1 MSVIHPNS
9 ENKDSGQI
17 AANGLICERGGRVL
31 FENLEFSIKSGEAM
45 IIQGSNGAGKTSLLR
60 IITGLS
66 QPVEGTVLWNQQNIE
81 NIAEEFQ
88 KQLLYIGHL
97 AAVKTE
103 LTVREN
109 LRLLQRFWP
118 SDAHGS
124 ITDLAE
130 NVGLRQRLSVPCS
143 RLSAGQ
149 LRRVSLAR
157 LFISTQKLW
166 ILDEPLTA
174 LDVDFI
180 SVVEQCLQKHL
191 SSGGMAILTTH
202 RGIDLADQASFVL
215 DL

>member
-1 MSVIHPNS
+1 MAANQAA
-9 ENKDSGQI
+9 DQI
-17 AANGLICERGGRVL
+17 AGNWLSCERGGRLL
-31 FENLEFSIKSGEAM
+31 FENLNFSVKAGQAM

-60 IITGLS
+60 IISGLS
-66 QPVEGTVLWNQQNIE
+66 QPADGEVLWNNSNINSICQTYQQ
-81 NIAEEFQ
+81 A
-88 KQLLYIGHL
+88 LLYIGHL
-97 AAVKTE
+97 AAVKEE

-109 LRLLQRFWP
+109 LQLLKRFWP
-118 SDAHGS
+118 DQAGGS
-124 ITDLAE
+124 IAELADR
-130 NVGLRQRLSVPCS
+130 VGLRKKLSVSCA

-180 SVVEQCLQKHL
+180 GRIEACLQNHL
-191 SSGGMAILTTH
+191 HNGGLAILTTH
-202 RGIDLADQASFVL
+202 RGIDLGDPHAFTL

>member
-1 MSVIHPNS
+1 MSVIQASN
-9 ENKDSGQI
+9 QLV
-17 AANGLICERGGRVL
+17 ARALTCERGSRVL
-31 FENLEFSIKSGEAM
+31 FENLDFSLHSGQAM

-66 QPVEGTVLWNQQNIE
+66 QPVEGSVSWNNNDIQSV
-81 NIAEEFQ
+81 AEEFQ
-88 KQLLYIGHL
+88 SQLLYIGHL
-97 AAVKTE
+97 AAVKRE

-109 LRLLQRFWP
+109 LQLLKRFWP
-118 SDAHGS
+118 SDVKGS
-124 ITDLAE
+124 IVELAE
-130 NVGLRQRLSVPCS
+130 SVGLRQRLSVTCS

-166 ILDEPLTA
+166 VLDEPLTA

-180 SVVEQCLQKHL
+180 DVVEQCLQNHL
-191 SSGGMAILTTH
+191 QSGGMAILTTH
-202 RGIDLADQASFVL
+202 RGIDLGKQASFIL

>member
-1 MSVIHPNS
+1 MSVTQKSHQLVAKS
-9 ENKDSGQI
+9 
-17 AANGLICERGGRVL
+17 LTCERGSRLL
-31 FENLEFSIKSGEAM
+31 FENLEFSVHSGQGM

-66 QPVEGTVLWNQQNIE
+66 QPVEGTVSWNDHNID

-88 KQLLYIGHL
+88 QQLLYIGHL

-109 LRLLQRFWP
+109 LQLLKRFWP
-118 SDAHGS
+118 SDAESS
-124 ITDLAE
+124 IADLAE
-130 NVGLRQRLSVPCS
+130 NVGLRQRLSVSCS

-180 SVVEQCLQKHL
+180 EVVENCLQNHL
-191 SSGGMAILTTH
+191 KEGGIAILTTH
-202 RGIDLADQASFVL
+202 RGINLGEQDTLVL

>member
-1 MSVIHPNS
+1 MSEIHQKPVIQDNS
-9 ENKDSGQI
+9 QLVAK
-17 AANGLICERGGRVL
+17 ALTCERGSRVL
-31 FENLEFSIKSGEAM
+31 FENLEFSISSGQAM

-60 IITGLS
+60 IMTGLS
-66 QPVEGTVLWNQQNIE
+66 QPAEGTVSWNQQNIE
-81 NIAEEFQ
+81 KVAEEFQ
-88 KQLLYIGHL
+88 KELLYIGHL

-109 LRLLQRFWP
+109 LQLLKRFWP
-118 SDAHGS
+118 SDAEGS
-124 ITDLAE
+124 IADLAE
-130 NVGLRQRLSVPCS
+130 NVGLRQRLSVSCS

-157 LFISTQKLW
+157 LFISTQKIW

-180 SVVEQCLQKHL
+180 SVVEQCLQNHL
-191 SSGGMAILTTH
+191 KAGGIAILTTH
-202 RGIDLADQASFVL
+202 RGINLGEQASFLL

>member
-1 MSVIHPNS
+1 MSVIQESNQLVA
-9 ENKDSGQI
+9 K
-17 AANGLICERGGRVL
+17 GLTCERGSRIL
-31 FENLEFSIKSGEAM
+31 FENLEFSINAGQAM

-60 IITGLS
+60 IITGLA
-66 QPVEGTVLWNQQNIE
+66 PPAEGAVSWNQRNIE
-81 NIAEEFQ
+81 SVTEEFQ

-109 LRLLQRFWP
+109 LQLLKRFWP
-118 SDAHGS
+118 SDAEGS
-124 ITDLAE
+124 IADLAE
-130 NVGLRQRLSVPCS
+130 NVGLRQRLSVSCS

-166 ILDEPLTA
+166 VLDEPLTA

-180 SVVEQCLQKHL
+180 TVIEQCLQSHL
-191 SSGGMAILTTH
+191 KAGGMAILTTH
-202 RGIDLADQASFVL
+202 RGIDLGEQASFTL

>member
-1 MSVIHPNS
+1 MSAIHQQSVIQDNCQLVA
-9 ENKDSGQI
+9 KT
-17 AANGLICERGGRVL
+17 LTCERGSRIL
-31 FENLEFSIKSGEAM
+31 FENLEFSLSSGQAM

-66 QPVEGTVLWNQQNIE
+66 QPVGGIISWNQQNIE
-81 NIAEEFQ
+81 KIAEEFQ

-109 LRLLQRFWP
+109 LQLLKRFWP
-118 SDAHGS
+118 SDTEGS
-124 ITDLAE
+124 IADLADSI
-130 NVGLRQRLSVPCS
+130 GLHQRLSVSCS

-166 ILDEPLTA
+166 ILDEPLMA

-180 SVVEQCLQKHL
+180 GVVEKCLQNHL
-191 SSGGMAILTTH
+191 KSRGMAILTTH
-202 RGIDLADQASFVL
+202 RGIDLGEQASFIF

>member
-1 MSVIHPNS
+1 MPVNNNNYQLAGS
-9 ENKDSGQI
+9 
-17 AANGLICERGGRVL
+17 ALRCERGGRLL
-31 FENLEFSIKSGEAM
+31 FDNLNFTLQHGQAM

-66 QPVEGTVLWNQQNIE
+66 QPAEGTVLWNGSNID

-88 KQLLYIGHL
+88 EQLLYIGHL
-97 AAVKTE
+97 AAVKRE

-109 LRLLQRFWP
+109 LSLLKRFWP
-118 SDAHGS
+118 ADGS
-124 ITDLAE
+124 MSVPELAE
-130 NVGLRQRLSVPCS
+130 QVGLRKRLSVHCS

-149 LRRVSLAR
+149 QRRVSLAR

-166 ILDEPLTA
+166 VLDEPLTA

-180 SVVEQCLQKHL
+180 SVVENCLQQHL
-191 SSGGMAILTTH
+191 ISGGMAILTTH
-202 RGIDLADQASFVL
+202 RGIELGDQHSFAL

>member
-1 MSVIHPNS
+1 MPVNNDNH
-9 ENKDSGQI
+9 QI
-17 AANGLICERGGRVL
+17 AGKALRCERGGRLL
-31 FENLEFSIKSGEAM
+31 FENLDFTVNSGQAM

-66 QPVEGTVLWNQQNIE
+66 QPAEGEVLWNSTNIE
-81 NIAEEFQ
+81 NFAEEYQ
-88 KQLLYIGHL
+88 EQLLYIGHL
-97 AAVKTE
+97 AAVKRE

-109 LRLLQRFWP
+109 LSLLKRFWP
-118 SDAHGS
+118 AEGTMSVPE
-124 ITDLAE
+124 LAE
-130 NVGLRQRLSVPCS
+130 QVGLRKRLSVHCS

-149 LRRVSLAR
+149 QRRVSLAR

-180 SVVEQCLQKHL
+180 EVIEKCLQQHL
-191 SSGGMAILTTH
+191 KNGGLAILTTH
-202 RGIDLADQASFVL
+202 RGIELGDQHSFAL

>member
-1 MSVIHPNS
+1 MSS
-9 ENKDSGQI
+9 QMSLSQENYQLVADS
-17 AANGLICERGGRVL
+17 LTCERGGRIL
-31 FENLEFSIKSGEAM
+31 FENLEFTVQSGQAM

-66 QPVEGTVLWNQQNIE
+66 QPAEGIVSWDGHNI
-81 NIAEEFQ
+81 NNVAEEFQ
-88 KQLLYIGHL
+88 QQLLYIGHL

-109 LRLLQRFWP
+109 LQLLKRFWP
-118 SDAHGS
+118 SDAVGS
-124 ITDLAE
+124 IADLAE
-130 NVGLRQRLSVPCS
+130 NVGLRQRLSVSCS

-174 LDVDFI
+174 LDVSFI
-180 SVVEQCLQKHL
+180 QIVERCLQNHL
-191 SSGGMAILTTH
+191 NSGGMAILTTH
-202 RGIDLADQASFVL
+202 RGINLGGQSSFSL
-215 DL
+215 NL